1 MNWIKKKL
9 SIFIII
15 YFLTSCSEIHDNTEN
30 HYSEILIDN
39 TKINDLY
46 DISDMVE
53 KISFLP
59 LKESPGNYIGDIDKL
74 YVSNNKYI
82 VFDWLNTHK
91 VNLYDSSGLF
101 IKTIIK
107 IGDSPGDALQLNDC
121 WLNFKNELEVY
132 DWSQKKIYQFDSS
145 FLFKGVIKSK
155 EFVLFKN
162 IKRIPNTDKYVG
174 YATFDAYNAPVK
186 RKLYHIALMNKEMDI
201 TNTDYFF
208 DKKFEGVSW
217 LSYQEQFCTFKDTL
231 RFIEAYNNFIYN
243 VTNSGITKRFYLRY
257 KNKPLPDDVLKIVE
271 KHIKQYKDL
280 TISPTEQSL
289 ILKDFVR
296 FNGTWL
302 ENEKYIYIASRD
314 EKGQF
319 GIPFFSLIDKK
330 TNNTIFNTRNFCET
344 KKYKLILPPFRFY
357 DDKNG
362 EFISVVDGSTLKQAI
377 YKDSY
382 LLQSVIDDPEVL
394 YLIKVKLK

>member
-59 LKESPGNYIGDIDKL
+59 LKESPGSYIGDIDKL

-82 VFDWLNTHK
+82 VFDRLNTHK

-132 DWSQKKIYQFDSS
+132 DWSQKKIYQFD
-145 FLFKGVIKSK
+145 
-155 EFVLFKN
+155 
-162 IKRIPNTDKYVG
+162 
-174 YATFDAYNAPVK
+174 
-186 RKLYHIALMNKEMDI
+186 
-201 TNTDYFF
+201 
-208 DKKFEGVSW
+208 
-217 LSYQEQFCTFKDTL
+217 
-231 RFIEAYNNFIYN
+231 
-243 VTNSGITKRFYLRY
+243 
-257 KNKPLPDDVLKIVE
+257 
-271 KHIKQYKDL
+271 
-280 TISPTEQSL
+280 
-289 ILKDFVR
+289 
-296 FNGTWL
+296 
-302 ENEKYIYIASRD
+302 
-314 EKGQF
+314 
-319 GIPFFSLIDKK
+319 
-330 TNNTIFNTRNFCET
+330 
-344 KKYKLILPPFRFY
+344 
-357 DDKNG
+357 
-362 EFISVVDGSTLKQAI
+362 
-377 YKDSY
+377 
-382 LLQSVIDDPEVL
+382 
-394 YLIKVKLK
+394 